1 MDYVLIAGGLL
12 GLVLGGELLVRGAV
26 ALAQRMGLSPLFIG
40 LTIVGFGTSMPE
52 LVTSLQAA
60 YVGAPGI
67 ALGNVIGSNIANIL
81 LILGVGAVMAPMM
94 VQPAAFKRD
103 ASVLVAASLMCLAV
117 VLTGQAGRVSGLVF
131 LGALAAYLAYTLHGE
146 RRGSPTALPV
156 PPETAGAMMSAVQ
169 LAGGLALTLLAARFL
184 VTGAVAVAQ
193 DLGLSDTVIGLTIVA
208 VGTSMPELVTSVI
221 AARKGQSDVALGNIV
236 GSNIFNIMG
245 ILGITAVVL
254 PLDVPAQIASFD
266 IWIMLAATA
275 ALVAV
280 AVTGWR
286 ISRREGTAL
295 LVGYGTYLAVLLAR
309 NGVF

>member
-81 LILGVGAVMAPMM
+81 LILGVGAVMAPMV

-103 ASVLVAASLMCLAV
+103 ASVLVASSLMCLAV

-131 LGALAAYLAYTLHGE
+131 LGALAAYLAFTLHGE
-146 RRGSPTALPV
+146 RRSSPTALPV
-156 PPETAGAMMSAVQ
+156 PPETAGAMLSAVQ

-236 GSNIFNIMG
+236 GSNIFNILG

-254 PLDVPAQIASFD
+254 PLEVPAQIASFD

-295 LVGYGTYLAVLLAR
+295 LVGYGTYLTVLLAR